1 VKIENVRIRN
11 FRSIAELDLVVND
24 YTALVGANGAGKS
37 SVLYALRWF
46 YEGGALMPE
55 DCHAPGALDPTA
67 TEGTVEVSVTFSDLT
82 AADRARL
89 ESYGRGQTATFKR
102 YWTVGEPKDKVIG
115 NALQGPGFSEIRLM
129 KKVGEFRPAYGALRA
144 AVSGLPEL
152 EKSFSKDDVL
162 HAFAAWESDV
172 ANVEQLEVIADE
184 DASHMFGIGGT
195 HVINQCSRFILVPA
209 ATDISSE
216 VAGMRKGTAL
226 GQLIGAVMDNAATVA
241 RETWLRKHED
251 VLDELTASIRAGIH
265 ASTAT
270 QTTRVN
276 SRLAALVP
284 TASIDFKPE
293 VPEWSPNPTASV
305 VTTVSIDGYASDV
318 ARQGHGVQRAV
329 LIAMLQALI
338 PDEQLVRSQMGADAS
353 QADVEALVEGLPHI
367 IVALEEPEIY
377 QHPARARSFA
387 RVLTELSERVG
398 VQVMVATH
406 SPYFVLPRH
415 YSSLKRFALDRGVTQ
430 IKQASFESVVKQ
442 MPNKSESVRKYLDKY
457 VPSSFSEGFFAD
469 AVVLVEGE
477 TDKIILESVAELLG
491 TPLDAAGVI
500 VINCESKTGL
510 KVPAAI
516 FGELDVP
523 VYVIFDGDANGH
535 LRKGKP
541 GAEASH
547 EEATNLLLQWLPQ
560 THALHGTV
568 PTKFTDPTA
577 VCVDWAAWED
587 DLEAELEQWPSFVAH
602 VRTTHADVRAVGKN
616 LSRYRN
622 AVLSADPADLPA
634 QLKVAIEAICSLGGS
649 HLVL

>member
-1 VKIENVRIRN
+1 MKIKNVRIKN
-11 FRSIAELDLVVND
+11 FRSIDELDLEVND

-55 DCHAPGALDPTA
+55 DCHAPGASDPSA

-82 AADRARL
+82 EKDRARL
-89 ESYGRGQTATFKR
+89 ESYGRGHTATFKR

-115 NALQGPGFSEIRLM
+115 NALQGPGFSEIRSM
-129 KKVGEFRPAYGALRA
+129 KRVDEYRPAYTALCT
-144 AVSGLPEL
+144 SIDGLPEL
-152 EKSFSKDDVL
+152 PSKFTKDDML
-162 HAFAAWESDV
+162 RALTAWESDV
-172 ANVEQLEVIADE
+172 ANAEQLEVVPGE

-195 HVINQCSRFILVPA
+195 HVINQCSRFVLVPA

-216 VAGMRKGTAL
+216 VAGIKKGTAL

-241 RETWLRKHED
+241 RETWLSKHED
-251 VLDELTASIRAGIH
+251 VLAELTTSIRSGIH
-265 ASTAT
+265 ASTAM
-270 QTTRVN
+270 QTVRVN
-276 SRLAALVP
+276 SRLGVLVP
-284 TASIDFKPE
+284 TAKIDFKPE

-338 PDEQLVRSQMGADAS
+338 PDEQLVRSKMDADAS
-353 QADVEALVEGLPHI
+353 QEDVNALVEGLPHI

-387 RVLTELSERVG
+387 RVLTELSERSG
-398 VQVMVATH
+398 VQVMLATH

-415 YSSLKRFALDRGVTQ
+415 YSSLRRFALHQGVTQ
-430 IKQASFESVVKQ
+430 VKQASVASVVQ
-442 MPNKSESVRKYLDKY
+442 HMPNKESSVHKYLDKY
-457 VPSSFSEGFFAD
+457 IPSSFSEGFFAD

-477 TDKIILESVAELLG
+477 TDKIVLESVAELLG

-510 KVPAAI
+510 RAPAAI

-523 VYVIFDGDANGH
+523 VYVVFDGDAHGH
-535 LRKGKP
+535 VRKGKP

-547 EEATNLLLQWLPQ
+547 EEATNMVLEWLPESV
-560 THALHGTV
+560 ALYGV
-568 PTKFTDPTA
+568 MPKQFRDGTA
-577 VCVDWAAWED
+577 VCADWAAWND
-587 DLEAELEQWPSFVAH
+587 DLEAELEQWPSFVAE
-602 VRTTHADVRAVGKN
+602 VQKSYANVRAVGKN
-616 LSRYRN
+616 LSRYRS
-622 AVLSADPADLPA
+622 AVLAADPTDVPE
-634 QLKVAIEAICSLGGS
+634 QLKVAVDTICALGS
-649 HLVL
+649 RHRVL